1 MVETRHRPLDQNA
14 AQSLPPIIGKHDDRT
29 EEKIITAAL
38 DTEET
43 DSPTIR

>member
-14 AQSLPPIIGKHDDRT
+14 PQSLPPMIGKHDDRT
-29 EEKIITAAL
+29 EEKIVAAAL

-43 DSPTIR
+43 DSPAIR